1 MLTSDDV
8 PDVHQLKSGRVDS
21 QSAGTSEDATRI
33 ALEAM
38 VGQVLPS
45 AWNIDEQLKIT
56 PFAAKFHELII
67 SICTPTRPPLAR
79 A

>member
-1 MLTSDDV
+1 
-8 PDVHQLKSGRVDS
+8 
-21 QSAGTSEDATRI
+21 
-33 ALEAM
+33 M

-67 SICTPTRPPLAR
+67 SMLHADRDHRRLR